1 MAHWD
6 SLGMTDHSDRLA
18 KQAARRVAAGDKDA
32 LRYLY
37 VRYAGLVQ
45 RCAERILQDS
55 YEAEDLT
62 QQVFERLPAT
72 LSRYEARSAPFAAWL
87 VRVTRNAALSQLRRS
102 RAVPVEE
109 PPEAATEAPS
119 ERAGAVG
126 EALASLPEEQRLVLL
141 MRHVIGLSP
150 GEIAERLGRTEA
162 SIHGL
167 HHRGRR
173 TLRGALLELDA
184 VPATMSESSG

>member
-1 MAHWD
+1 
-6 SLGMTDHSDRLA
+6 
-18 KQAARRVAAGDKDA
+18 
-32 LRYLY
+32 
-37 VRYAGLVQ
+37 
-45 RCAERILQDS
+45 
-55 YEAEDLT
+55 
-62 QQVFERLPAT
+62 
-72 LSRYEARSAPFAAWL
+72 
-87 VRVTRNAALSQLRRS
+87 
-102 RAVPVEE
+102 
-109 PPEAATEAPS
+109 
-119 ERAGAVG
+119 
-126 EALASLPEEQRLVLL
+126 